1 MLCADITEKP
11 SYTDKLDIVGI
22 AIHQNKL
29 IWGKGY
35 PSLPILQFF
44 NIVQRG
50 GGGNKLRFI
59 VQKEL
64 QNSQ

>member
-44 NIVQRG
+44 NTVQ
-50 GGGNKLRFI
+50 NAFNHAPPPPLPTSF
-59 VQKEL
+59 
-64 QNSQ
+64 